1 MRERECKGIFITGT
15 DTGVGKT
22 LVAVG
27 IAASLRESGI
37 DVGVM
42 KPIETGFRLSSSDAA
57 FLKRAAGVSDSLE
70 SISPYR
76 LKHPLSPFAAAQFEK
91 VSIRIE
97 KIKRAYQRLSKEH
110 QAIVVE
116 GAGGLLVPITR
127 KTTMA
132 DLAIRLKLPL
142 LIVSRT
148 GLGTLNHTLLT
159 VEGARRRGI
168 RVVGVIFNHLVQ
180 KMGSAERTN
189 PSIIRY
195 FIDAPILGEI
205 PYASF
210 LKNKV
215 RNDERIK
222 EWVASHV
229 DMNSIRS
236 VLRL

>member
-1 MRERECKGIFITGT
+1 MRKRKYKGLFITGT

-22 LVAVG
+22 LVSVG
-27 IAASLRESGI
+27 LVTSLRESGI

-42 KPIETGFRLSSSDAA
+42 KPIETGFKLSSSDAT

-76 LKHPLSPFAAAQFEK
+76 LKHPLSPFAAAQLEK
-91 VSIRIE
+91 VSIRFK
-97 KIKRAYQRLSKEH
+97 KIKGAYQRLSKEH
-110 QAIVVE
+110 QAVLVE

-127 KTTMA
+127 KKTMA
-132 DLAIRLKLPL
+132 DLAIQLKLPV

-148 GLGTLNHTLLT
+148 SLGTLNHTLLT
-159 VEGARRRGI
+159 AEVARCRGI
-168 RVVGVIFNHLVQ
+168 PVVGVIFNHLVQ
-180 KMGSAERTN
+180 KMGLAERTN
-189 PSIIRY
+189 SSTIRH
-195 FIDAPILGEI
+195 FVDVPILGEI

-222 EWVASHV
+222 EWVESHV
-229 DMNSIRS
+229 NMNRIRS
-236 VLRL
+236 ILGL

>member
-1 MRERECKGIFITGT
+1 MKKREYKGLFITGT

-27 IAASLRESGI
+27 LVASLKESGI

-42 KPIETGFRLSSSDAA
+42 KPIETGFRLSSSDSA
-57 FLKRAAGVSDSLE
+57 FLKKAAGVSDSLE

-76 LKHPLSPFAAAQFEK
+76 LKHPLSPFAAAHIEK
-91 VSIRIE
+91 VSIRFE
-97 KIKRAYQRLSKEH
+97 RIKGAYQRLSKEH
-110 QAIVVE
+110 QAVLVE

-132 DLAIRLKLPL
+132 DLAIQLKLPV

-148 GLGTLNHTLLT
+148 SLGTLNHTLLT
-159 VEGARRRGI
+159 AEVARCRGI
-168 RVVGVIFNHLVQ
+168 PVVGVIFNHLDQ
-180 KMGSAERTN
+180 KIGLAERTN
-189 PSIIRY
+189 SSTIRH
-195 FIDAPILGEI
+195 FVGVPILGEI

-222 EWVASHV
+222 EWVESHV
-229 DMNSIRS
+229 DMNRIRS
-236 VLRL
+236 ILGL